1 MRRFATIQETPYYDQ
16 IMTVIRR
23 DFQAELKDF
32 NVLETYASEP
42 YFRFIMANKQGSK
55 ISIGFLYDLIQDK
68 I

>member
-1 MRRFATIQETPYYDQ
+1 MKRFATIQETPYFDQ

-23 DFQAELKDF
+23 DFQTELKDF

-42 YFRFIMANKQGSK
+42 YFRFIMVNQQGSK